1 MNIVNFVNIVNFAN
15 IVNTVNIVIIVNI
28 VNTVNTLNIVFR
40 SFDCFETPAFF
51 EIQNVLRS
59 LSLRALC
66 IMLDFQQQQKQG
78 LSA

>member
-28 VNTVNTLNIVFR
+28 VNTLNIVFR

-51 EIQNVLRS
+51 EIQIVLRS